1 MSRSGLDNVL
11 SSRSHAVTQLSLHF
25 GDIQNISPSITNP
38 QLLSNSLA
46 LSEIVLEV
54 LEFLAVLLVVAVVSL
69 AQQETDS
76 DLDTGVGKELDKVV
90 AGLGV
95 DTGNLAGW

>member
-54 LEFLAVLLVVAVVSL
+54 LEFLAVAVVAL
-69 AQQETDS
+69 AQQYTDS
-76 DLDTGVGKELDKVV
+76 DLGTGEG
-90 AGLGV
+90 
-95 DTGNLAGW
+95 